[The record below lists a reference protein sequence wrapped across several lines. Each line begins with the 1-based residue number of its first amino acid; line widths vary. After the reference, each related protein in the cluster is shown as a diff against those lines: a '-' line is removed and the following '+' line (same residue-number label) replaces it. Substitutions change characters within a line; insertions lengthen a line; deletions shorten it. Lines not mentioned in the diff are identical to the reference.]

1 MGFGGTSLQ
10 TLKLA
15 ALPSP
20 SSSSSFRSAVK
31 PLSKTFLY
39 RNSHTPRPQLP
50 LFFVKSFSASAVHAT
65 APTAPKVTSPVE
77 KGVKPQW
84 KAAIDFKWIRENKDD
99 VAANIKKR
107 NSNANLEL
115 VLELYNQM
123 LNLQKLIVTHR
134 KQEVEQLRA
143 ERNAVANK
151 MKGKLES
158 SERQKLIEEGKNLKE
173 ALLTLEED
181 LLKLTDELQQEAQCI
196 PNMTHPD
203 VPIGGED
210 NSTIRKMVG
219 RPREFNFPVKD
230 HLQLGKDLDLFD
242 FDAASEVSGSKFY
255 YLKNEAVMLEM
266 GLINWTLL
274 EVMKWGFTALTTPE
288 IVRSSVVEKCGF
300 QPRGTNTQVY
310 SIEGSDQCLIGTAEI
325 PVGGIHMDSIL
336 SASVLPLKYVAV
348 SHCFRTEAGAAG
360 TATRGLY
367 RVHQFSKLEMFILCQ
382 PEESNFYHEELIKIE
397 EDLFSSLGLH
407 YKTLDMASGDLGAP
421 AYRKFDIE
429 AWMPGL
435 ARFGEEVKQQ
445 FCEDLSN
452 SILLENLIDCG
463 SMAST
468 SGVSSSVI
476 PEVLNRNN
484 YKTWRSRIETYLLAE
499 DLWEVVEAT
508 REPAGNLEDD
518 EPEYKAWKR
527 KNAKA
532 LYAIQNSCGQEM
544 FQFISETKTAKF
556 AWETLEKVSILGG
569 RVENSAEYFEP
580 YVQFTE
586 FVREGDWDKAKECL
600 KLKNLDLHSAVRAI
614 DPRDKFGDTA
624 VHVAARQG
632 HVNIVKEL
640 MLLMTHE
647 DLKMGNARGDT
658 ALHVAAANGQ
668 LQTVKELVLLMG
680 EKRNNEGDT
689 ALHLAVQWE
698 EVDVVKELVSFM
710 RQTDL
715 NIKNNNGDTAL
726 HLAVKKRNVAMMKY
740 LAALIGEVRV
750 PDGDTALHLAVKLG
764 AAKVVKELVALM
776 KEEDLAI
783 KNDEGYTAHHL
794 AVKKGIVPVV
804 KELMTKEKERDFD
817 SYIEFTTN
825 VIKGEWDNA
834 KECLTKLD
842 EPCDAITIVDP
853 RDGYGD
859 TALHSA
865 AKQGHVHIVKELISL
880 LKVRPEIQKLQ
891 TIEDIAAFGSG
902 INLGVTEEVVR
913 KNAKYMVEQY
923 EKLLTSILEVQNTQG
938 STALHIAA
946 SNGNLDIVK
955 ELMPLMRKEGLEIQD
970 AAGITAL
977 LNAVDKGNIEIVKE
991 LLPVMRQEGLELKTD
1006 KHGCNALHLA
1016 IIWNGHMNIAKE
1028 VMPFMRKEALE
1039 KKDGAGYTALGCAL
1053 AARRDGDVMEIAKYM
1068 AENNTKVFGV
1078 RVPGSN
1084 WIPVV
1089 RALDDSRWD
1098 LCRRL
1103 YPLTPLEYLMPEH
1116 GTDGAQLIKRKIG
1129 RPVSSKNRPRE
1140 EDIPPWKLKVN
1151 QDKKCIQGV
1160 KHTLELEGTP
1170 DMQTNQDKVATADPE
1185 ATSSA

>member
-1 MGFGGTSLQ
+1 
-10 TLKLA
+10 
-15 ALPSP
+15 
-20 SSSSSFRSAVK
+20 
-31 PLSKTFLY
+31 
-39 RNSHTPRPQLP
+39 
-50 LFFVKSFSASAVHAT
+50 
-65 APTAPKVTSPVE
+65 
-77 KGVKPQW
+77 
-84 KAAIDFKWIRENKDD
+84 
-99 VAANIKKR
+99 
-107 NSNANLEL
+107 
-115 VLELYNQM
+115 
-123 LNLQKLIVTHR
+123 
-134 KQEVEQLRA
+134 
-143 ERNAVANK
+143 
-151 MKGKLES
+151 
-158 SERQKLIEEGKNLKE
+158 
-173 ALLTLEED
+173 
-181 LLKLTDELQQEAQCI
+181 
-196 PNMTHPD
+196 
-203 VPIGGED
+203 
-210 NSTIRKMVG
+210 
-219 RPREFNFPVKD
+219 
-230 HLQLGKDLDLFD
+230 
-242 FDAASEVSGSKFY
+242 
-255 YLKNEAVMLEM
+255 
-266 GLINWTLL
+266 
-274 EVMKWGFTALTTPE
+274 
-288 IVRSSVVEKCGF
+288 
-300 QPRGTNTQVY
+300 
-310 SIEGSDQCLIGTAEI
+310 
-325 PVGGIHMDSIL
+325 
-336 SASVLPLKYVAV
+336 
-348 SHCFRTEAGAAG
+348 
-360 TATRGLY
+360 
-367 RVHQFSKLEMFILCQ
+367 
-382 PEESNFYHEELIKIE
+382 
-397 EDLFSSLGLH
+397 
-407 YKTLDMASGDLGAP
+407 
-421 AYRKFDIE
+421 
-429 AWMPGL
+429 
-435 ARFGEEVKQQ
+435 
-445 FCEDLSN
+445 
-452 SILLENLIDCG
+452 
-463 SMAST
+463 MAST

-740 LAALIGEVRV
+740 LAALIGEVRG

-783 KNDEGYTAHHL
+783 KNDEGYTALHL

-880 LKVRPEIQKLQ
+880 LKVRPEIQELQ

-913 KNAKYMVEQY
+913 KNAKYMVEHLMYGISEEDQRLY
-923 EKLLTSILEVQNTQG
+923 ELLLTKYPENMLHFAVKLSPPLSRFNRIRGAALQMQRELQWFKAVEDIVPLHMREVPNSDGMTPHELFTKNHEALKKEAEDSMKGTATSCTVVGALIVTMMFAAAFTVPGGNDG
-938 STALHIAA
+938 STGVPMFLAKNLFLVFIISDTLSLVSSTTSVILFLGILTSRYAEDDFLKHLPTKMMLGLSTLFISIFTMMVAFSSALIMMLDKQYSWAVIPSIFAA
-946 SNGNLDIVK
+946 SIPVASFIWLQF
-955 ELMPLMRKEGLEIQD
+955 PLL
-970 AAGITAL
+970 
-977 LNAVDKGNIEIVKE
+977 IEIIWSTYG
-991 LLPVMRQEGLELKTD
+991 PGIFD
-1006 KHGCNALHLA
+1006 K
-1016 IIWNGHMNIAKE
+1016 
-1028 VMPFMRKEALE
+1028 
-1039 KKDGAGYTALGCAL
+1039 
-1053 AARRDGDVMEIAKYM
+1053 
-1068 AENNTKVFGV
+1068 
-1078 RVPGSN
+1078 
-1084 WIPVV
+1084 
-1089 RALDDSRWD
+1089 
-1098 LCRRL
+1098 
-1103 YPLTPLEYLMPEH
+1103 
-1116 GTDGAQLIKRKIG
+1116 
-1129 RPVSSKNRPRE
+1129 
-1140 EDIPPWKLKVN
+1140 KLK
-1151 QDKKCIQGV
+1151 KGKPWI
-1160 KHTLELEGTP
+1160 KL
-1170 DMQTNQDKVATADPE
+1170 
-1185 ATSSA
+1185 